1 MAEEKK
7 IPPTPGSAG
16 DSPLQGEKQQL
27 KLHHLQPAPGSK
39 KEKIRVGRGEGGR
52 RGKTAGRGTK
62 GLKARNT
69 LRPGFEGGQTP
80 LSMRI
85 PKLPGFTNPNKEEFA
100 VVNLAALDVFDK
112 GADVTP
118 DELRSRGLI
127 RHRGRVKVLAQ
138 GDVDKALNVKAHAFS
153 AAAKAKIEKAGG
165 TTEVIS

>member
-7 IPPTPGSAG
+7 K
-16 DSPLQGEKQQL
+16 EQL

-100 VVNLAALDVFDK
+100 IVNLAALDVFDK
-112 GADVTP
+112 GAEVTP

-138 GDVDKALNVKAHAFS
+138 GELAKALNVKAHAFS

-165 TTEVIS
+165 TAEVI

>member
-7 IPPTPGSAG
+7 
-16 DSPLQGEKQQL
+16 EQL

-39 KEKIRVGRGEGGR
+39 KAKIRVGRGEGGR

-100 VVNLAALDVFDK
+100 IVNVAALDGFDK
-112 GADVTP
+112 GAEVTP
-118 DELRSRGLI
+118 EELRNRGLI
-127 RHRGRVKVLAQ
+127 RHRGRVKVLAE
-138 GDVDKALNVKAHAFS
+138 GELSKALIVKAHAFS
-153 AAAKAKIEKAGG
+153 AAAKKKIEDAGG
-165 TTEVIS
+165 SVEILD

>member
-7 IPPTPGSAG
+7 
-16 DSPLQGEKQQL
+16 EQL
-27 KLHHLQPAPGSK
+27 KLHDLQPAPGSK
-39 KEKIRVGRGEGGR
+39 KDRIRVGRGEGGR

-100 VVNLAALDVFDK
+100 IVNLAALEIFDK
-112 GADVTP
+112 GAEVTP

-138 GDVDKALNVKAHAFS
+138 GDLDKALTVKAHAFS
-153 AAAKAKIEKAGG
+153 AAAKKKIEDAGG
-165 TTEVIS
+165 TAEVIS